1 MPKLPPLKEQALK
14 TLIKNYLL
22 AKGHFVWVNNSGFV
36 KRFYTN
42 KQGVENSH
50 VLRMGTKGGADLI
63 GIEKGTGRFIAVE
76 CKVGYNKPTPDQQE
90 FLHEI
95 ERRGG
100 HAIVAYTLDDVQ
112 RYL

>member
-1 MPKLPPLKEQALK
+1 MTEQQLK

-22 AKGHFVWVNNSGFV
+22 TKGHYVWVNNSGLTRN
-36 KRFYTN
+36 KYTN
-42 KQGVENSH
+42 KAGVTSE
-50 VLRMGTKGGADLI
+50 RAWRAGIRGGSDIL

-76 CKVGYNKPTPDQQE
+76 VKVGKNTPTDQQKE

-100 HAIVAYTLDDVQ
+100 HAIVAYTLEDVQ